1 MTNRLTESSI
11 LPPDRTGAT
20 VGHSWTII
28 ELVRLIIRRWK
39 RIGIVTA
46 VAMAGMAAIMAF
58 TPNQYV
64 STATILPSGKSD
76 NMSALKEV
84 VGINTGGGIDEN
96 SSILYP
102 VVLQSRTIADAVLG
116 RSYVVEDNGKT
127 VTVVPTDYFGTD
139 NPDQLRQALSNIT
152 TVTTDRKTSEIH
164 VAVETRYPELS
175 RALVA
180 EYLTRLEEY
189 NLYRRK
195 SLARDNQRYLASQ
208 ILFSRDSLRECENN
222 LAEFR
227 RRNADWAMSSNSDV
241 LYELTRLQREVEVKS
256 AAYLYLQQQYEVAKL
271 DAQKDVPIVRILDQA
286 SLPTL
291 KSRPRRTL
299 SVLLAGVAA
308 FFLTTLLLL
317 VREYIHRESTGTGAP
332 AFAELRED
340 LKANVPG
347 VSRALKLVSGSS
359 RRETVTTGERR
370 E

>member
-1 MTNRLTESSI
+1 MTNRLTESTI
-11 LPPDRTGAT
+11 LPAERTGAT
-20 VGHSWTII
+20 AGHSWTII
-28 ELVRLIIRRWK
+28 ELARLIIRRWK
-39 RIGIVTA
+39 KIAIVTVLA
-46 VAMAGMAAIMAF
+46 MTAMAIIMAF

-84 VGINTGGGIDEN
+84 VGIGAGAGIDEN
-96 SSILYP
+96 SSVLYP
-102 VVLQSRTIADAVLG
+102 VVLQSRTIADALLG
-116 RSYVVEDNGKT
+116 RSYTVKDNGKT
-127 VTVVPTDYFGTD
+127 ITVVPASYFGTD
-139 NPDQLRQALSNIT
+139 NPDQLRQALSDVT
-152 TVTTDRKTSEIH
+152 TVTTDRKTSEIRIT
-164 VAVETRYPELS
+164 VETRFPELS
-175 RALVA
+175 RGLVA

-208 ILFSRDSLRECENN
+208 ILVSRDSLRECENN

-271 DAQKDVPIVRILDQA
+271 DAQRDVPIVRILDQA

-291 KSRPRRTL
+291 KSQPRRTL
-299 SVLLAGVAA
+299 SVLLTGFAA

-317 VREYIHRESTGTGAP
+317 IREYIRRESTGASAP
-332 AFAELRED
+332 AFAELRKD
-340 LKANVPG
+340 IKANVPG
-347 VSRALKLVSGSS
+347 VSRALKLVSQSP
-359 RRETVTTGERR
+359 RRETATTGERK